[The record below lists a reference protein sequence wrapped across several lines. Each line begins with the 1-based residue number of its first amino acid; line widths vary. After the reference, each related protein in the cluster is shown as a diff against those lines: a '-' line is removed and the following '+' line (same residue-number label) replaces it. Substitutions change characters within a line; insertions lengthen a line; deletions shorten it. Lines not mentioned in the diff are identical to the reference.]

1 MLKPTG
7 KLLLISFV
15 CSTLLLCSCSMLRQF
30 GKRKRPSAPP
40 PRQAKEHSGLFP
52 ARLNGKYGFI
62 DNTGKM
68 VIAPQFDYAGNFSD
82 GLAKAAMGG
91 KIGFIDTSG
100 RFRVEPQFALS
111 EFNFITLWGLNA
123 LGDFHEGLAL
133 VKKLNRHGFISESG
147 QMIVEPQ
154 FEDARDFSEGLAAV
168 RAGSRWGFIDRT
180 GRMVIEP
187 NFEEADSFSEG
198 LAPVK
203 AGGKFGFI
211 DASGKFII
219 KPKYFYAARFSQGVA
234 NVSFEPKGTL
244 FGTLSEP
251 ACLDK
256 TGALITEPHTKRCA
270 YFSEGLAIV
279 QDGSKVSVMDETGE
293 IKFVPQ
299 LEKSKSYDYEPFSEG
314 LALVKEVNGKSGYIG
329 RDGQVVIP
337 LQFSAAE
344 SFAGGLAFVSVGQQS
359 GYIDRT
365 GKFVWVN
372 SSETKAQR

>member
-1 MLKPTG
+1 MLTR

-15 CSTLLLCSCSMLRQF
+15 SSTLLLCSCSTLRQF
-30 GKRKRPSAPP
+30 GKRKRPPLPP
-40 PRQAKEHSGLFP
+40 HRAKEHSGLFP
-52 ARLNGKYGFI
+52 ARQNGKYGFI

-82 GLAKAAMGG
+82 GLAKAAVDG
-91 KIGFIDTSG
+91 KIGFIDKSG

-133 VKKLNRHGFISESG
+133 VKRSNRHGFISETG
-147 QMIVEPQ
+147 QMAVEPK
-154 FEDARDFSEGLAAV
+154 FEDARDFSEKLAAV
-168 RAGSRWGFIDRT
+168 KINSRWGFIDQA
-180 GRMVIEP
+180 GRIVVEP
-187 NFEEADSFSEG
+187 KFEDADSFSEG

-203 AGGKFGFI
+203 AEGKFGFI

-219 KPKYFYAARFSQGVA
+219 KPTYFYAARFSQGVA
-234 NVSFEPKGTL
+234 NVSFAPKGTL
-244 FGTLSEP
+244 FGNLSEP
-251 ACLDK
+251 ACIDK
-256 TGALITEPHTKRCA
+256 TGATISEPHTRRCA
-270 YFSEGLAIV
+270 HFSEGLAIV
-279 QDGSKVSVMDETGE
+279 QDGSKVSVVDETGE
-293 IKFVPQ
+293 IRFVPQ

-337 LQFSAAE
+337 IQFSAAE
-344 SFAGGLAFVSVGQQS
+344 SFAGGLAFVSIDQQS

-365 GKFVWVN
+365 GKFVWIN